1 MSDHSE
7 ISDPSTGWSVL
18 APNIV
23 EHVVSQLNPL
33 LPGHLALLVAGPQV
47 VLTMTS
53 GTPRVV
59 GTLVARIPV
68 EIDQSNVA
76 DVVTDVLDDIQ
87 DLVITHLATPWPLT
101 ESGKGTHPSAEV
113 VSTALMLRFSS
124 RNGLE
129 SIELQPY
136 EFPEKPPKTVVAG

>member
-59 GTLVARIPV
+59 GTLVPRIPV

-101 ESGKGTHPSAEV
+101 ESGKGTHPSAEL

-124 RNGLE
+124 RNWLE